1 MEADIVGLEEYDKA
15 FARLLGWAPL
25 SRNPR
30 YDLLGYDLL
39 AYFVRL
45 LTTGGTDLDQALELD
60 MYLEGLQSQFRFK
73 RATTGAG
80 FVNQQVYLGDSQVN

>member
-1 MEADIVGLEEYDKA
+1 M
-15 FARLLGWAPL
+15 R
-25 SRNPR
+25 PR
-30 YDLLGYDLL
+30 IL
-39 AYFVRL
+39 L

-60 MYLEGLQSQFRFK
+60 MYLEGMQSQFRFK